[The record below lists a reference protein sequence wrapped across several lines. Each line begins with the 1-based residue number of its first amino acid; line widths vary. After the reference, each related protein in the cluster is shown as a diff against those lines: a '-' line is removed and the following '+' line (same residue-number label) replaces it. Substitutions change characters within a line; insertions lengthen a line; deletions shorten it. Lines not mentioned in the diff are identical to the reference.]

1 VSGGFD
7 IVIGNP
13 PYGANV
19 YGYKD
24 YIQKHYKFY
33 EVNKNLASL
42 FIEMGFRVLRLGGI
56 LAFVVPKSITFVESW
71 EKPRALVYKSNRLLV
86 LVDLMKAFENVE
98 LEQVILISQ
107 KGIDCDRYKYE
118 AGECCDDKVRIMN
131 RVGTFMADR
140 LGILPIYID
149 DSKLRIFEKMLRDSV
164 LLCHISKTQS
174 GLYFQRKILNRDNGD
189 GIEIIRGRDIGKYE
203 IRKFLDRV
211 FLTQEELNSQ
221 RVKKLLQPKIIS
233 QRILSYMKYPFEG
246 IVVKAT
252 YDARGVLTL
261 DTVENTFLTSDLY
274 PYEYILGIM
283 NSRLVGWYYCYFVYN
298 RAIMSMHFGESY
310 LGRLPIKKL
319 TFETRP
325 LANQIVQRVGE
336 ILMLTQSDDY
346 EVNMEKQRRVKEL
359 KDKIDYLVYEL
370 YGLSEKEIELV
381 EGRVK
386 RGV

>member
-19 YGYKD
+19 SGYKD

-118 AGECCDDKVRIMN
+118 AGECCDDKVRIIN
-131 RVGTFMADR
+131 RVETSIADR

-164 LLCHISKTQS
+164 LLCHISKTQR
-174 GLYFQRKILNRDNGD
+174 GLPFQGKVLNRDD

-203 IRKFLDRV
+203 IRKFLYRV

-233 QRILSYMKYPFEG
+233 QNILCYMKYPVEG

-283 NSRLVGWYYCYFVYN
+283 NSRLVGWYYYYFVYN
-298 RAIMSMHFGESY
+298 RAIMSMNFSESY
-310 LGRLPIKKL
+310 IGRLPIKKL
-319 TFETRP
+319 TSETRP
-325 LANQIVQRVGE
+325 LADQIVQRVGE
-336 ILMLTQSDDY
+336 ILMITQSDDY
-346 EVNMEKQRRVKEL
+346 EVSMEKKRRVKEL
-359 KDKIDYLVYEL
+359 KDEIDYLVYEL
-370 YGLSEKEIELV
+370 YGLSEEEIELV
-381 EGRVK
+381 EGG
-386 RGV
+386 GVR